1 MIKTDR
7 LTDPDPLN
15 IEKIQLR
22 RSVGPLKDKLVYILA
37 KVVFLSATC
46 FIKMI

>member
-15 IEKIQLR
+15 IEKR
-22 RSVGPLKDKLVYILA
+22 RSVCPLKDKLVYILA
-37 KVVFLSATC
+37 KVLFSATC